1 MRALAKGDKFYRAHR
16 RLGYL
21 RIGIVCGGHPY
32 LTPLAVHGGRR
43 GPRARSVEARSLSF
57 PTFDDGGGVARA
69 KATLPPR
76 AAAAGAEAS
85 RVTACTGTPTGARRG
100 SR

>member
-1 MRALAKGDKFYRAHR
+1 MRALERTNFIGHSFA
-16 RLGYL
+16 LGYL
-21 RIGIVCGGHPY
+21 RIGIACGGHPY

-43 GPRARSVEARSLSF
+43 GPRARSVEARSRSLSF

-76 AAAAGAEAS
+76 ALG
-85 RVTACTGTPTGARRG
+85 
-100 SR
+100 